1 MSEVKVTRV
10 VEPILVSVVDFFLF
24 ICVFGHIAVKV
35 ALNNLRFG
43 FIRYLGNEKL
53 PNRML
58 SLQSRNT
65 SNLESASGEED
76 GTRNEEIP
84 KNLSLKSCPFEVGG
98 LQIISLGTLA
108 S

>member
-1 MSEVKVTRV
+1 
-10 VEPILVSVVDFFLF
+10 
-24 ICVFGHIAVKV
+24 
-35 ALNNLRFG
+35 
-43 FIRYLGNEKL
+43 
-53 PNRML
+53 ML

-98 LQIISLGTLA
+98 LQIISLGKILKDSELLYDCNYVCPEGYTAMRKFPLI
-108 S
+108 SDPKKCISY